1 MPTTPRGLVYPSST
15 AAPNVPS
22 DMQALAQ
29 SIEAVWDGQYYCVS
43 RGSGSQSLT
52 SATMTAITMD
62 TDDSDA
68 YAMHS
73 TSSNTSRILAP
84 AAGIYLGTATVNFAS
99 NATGVRILTLR
110 KNSGGVG
117 TAGTQL
123 GYIELSAA
131 TAIHYMQVTGIIQMA
146 ATDYLE
152 LFAYQNS
159 GGALNAQVT
168 NFSVVRIA

>member
-1 MPTTPRGLVYPSST
+1 MATTPRGLVYPASS
-15 AAPNVPS
+15 AAPNVPA
-22 DMQALAQ
+22 DMQALAE
-29 SIEAVWDGQYYCVS
+29 SVEAVWNNQPYCVTRNS
-43 RGSGSQSLT
+43 TTQSLT
-52 SATMTAITMD
+52 TATMTPVVCD
-62 TDDSDA
+62 TDDDDGQ
-68 YAMHS
+68 AMHS
-73 TSSNTSRILAP
+73 TSSNTSRIVAP
-84 AAGIYLGTATVNFAS
+84 ANGFYIGTATVSFAS

-123 GYIELSAA
+123 GYVELSAA
-131 TAIHYMQVTGIIQMA
+131 SAIHYMQVTGLIYLG

-159 GGALNAQVT
+159 GGALNAQVA

>member
-15 AAPNVPS
+15 DDPNVPA

-29 SIEAVWDGQYYCVS
+29 SIEAVWDGQPYCVTHHS
-43 RGSGSQSLT
+43 TTQSLT
-52 SATMTAITMD
+52 TATMTAVSID
-62 TDDSDA
+62 TDDSDVLG
-68 YAMHS
+68 MHS
-73 TSSNTSRILAP
+73 TSTNTSRIVAP
-84 AAGIYLGTATVNFAS
+84 SAGLYIGTATVSFAS
-99 NATGVRILTLR
+99 NSTGVRILTLR

-123 GYIELSAA
+123 GYIEISAA
-131 TAIHYMQVTGIIQMA
+131 TAIHYMQVQGIIALA
-146 ATDYLE
+146 ASDYLE

-168 NFSVVRIA
+168 NFTVARFA

>member
-1 MPTTPRGLVYPSST
+1 MPSTPRGLVYPATS
-15 AAPNVPS
+15 AAPNVPA
-22 DMQALAQ
+22 DMQALAE
-29 SIEAVWDGQYYCVS
+29 SIESVWDNQPYCVS
-43 RGSGSQSLT
+43 RNSSTVSLT
-52 SATMTAITMD
+52 TATLTAMTLD

-68 YAMHS
+68 LGMHS
-73 TSSNTSRILAP
+73 TSSNTSRIVAP
-84 AAGIYLGTATVNFAS
+84 SAGLYIGTATVNFAS

-131 TAIHYMQVTGIIQMA
+131 SAIHYMQVQGLISMA
-146 ATDYLE
+146 ANDYLE

-168 NFSVVRIA
+168 NFSVARFA